1 MAKRNLDAVERPVGD
16 VKARFAECL
25 RDAEAGATT
34 VVTRH
39 GRPVACLTPYR
50 GSSGE
55 GSAADEVREAGRVYA
70 AVSEERFDS
79 VDSRRAALHR
89 LLEEE
94 LRSRVPAS
102 LRGKGISK
110 QERERILGYRENG
123 V

>member
-1 MAKRNLDAVERPVGD
+1 MAKRNLGVVERPVGY
-16 VKARFAECL
+16 VKAKFAECL

-50 GSSGE
+50 DSSGE
-55 GSAADEVREAGRVYA
+55 RSPPGEVREVEKVYA
-70 AVSEERFDS
+70 TVSEERFDS
-79 VDSRRAALHR
+79 VGSRRSALHR

-94 LRSRVPAS
+94 IRSRVPAG

-110 QERERILGYRENG
+110 KEREQILGYRENG